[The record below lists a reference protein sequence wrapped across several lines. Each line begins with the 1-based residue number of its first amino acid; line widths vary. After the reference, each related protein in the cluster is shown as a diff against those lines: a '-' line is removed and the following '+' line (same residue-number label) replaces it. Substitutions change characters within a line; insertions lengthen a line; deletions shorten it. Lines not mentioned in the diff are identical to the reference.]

1 MATLVIR
8 REGFPPQYVPLT
20 EERITIGR
28 DAGCDLV
35 LPSQFVSRYHAEV
48 RQNGDS
54 FELVDLDSR
63 NGTALNGR
71 RIQPNEPYAL
81 KNGDGFLIDEFTI
94 DVVAEDSAD
103 TLQRAYRTGDELYV
117 DVQAMEVWIGDRNL
131 ELRQARVLKLLAYM
145 YANRGRVCTEDEL
158 GNHVWGTGQD
168 AIPGASMFDSNSL
181 HQLIY
186 LARRAIE
193 SKPRQPEY
201 LINVPGLGYR
211 LHVRPQVTDGGGSE

>member
-1 MATLVIR
+1 VANLVIR
-8 REGFPPQYVPLT
+8 REGFPPQYVQLSG
-20 EERITIGR
+20 EKVSIGR

-48 RQNGDS
+48 RQDGDA
-54 FELVDLDSR
+54 FEIIDLDSR

-71 RIQPNEPYAL
+71 RIQPNEAYSL
-81 KNGDGFLIDEFTI
+81 KNGDSFIIDEFTI
-94 DVVAEDSAD
+94 DFVSEDSNE
-103 TLQRAYRTGDELYV
+103 TLQRAYRYGDELYV
-117 DVQAMEVWIGDRNL
+117 DVQAMEVWIGERNL

-145 YANRGRVCTEDEL
+145 YTNRGRVCTEEEL
-158 GNHVWGTGQD
+158 GNHVWGAGED
-168 AIPGASMFDSNSL
+168 VIPGAPMFDSNSL

-193 SKPRQPEY
+193 SKPRQPQY

-211 LHVRPQVTDGGGSE
+211 LHVRPQAPDAAAKD